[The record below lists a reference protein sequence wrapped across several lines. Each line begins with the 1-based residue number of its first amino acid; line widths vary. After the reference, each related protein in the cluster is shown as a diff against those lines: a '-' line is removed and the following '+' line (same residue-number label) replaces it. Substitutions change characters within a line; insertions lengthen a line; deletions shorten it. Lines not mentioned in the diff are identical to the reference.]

1 MVDLF
6 IVGSLKNQF
15 QIPNFRFQTFS
26 IQDPRKHLYSH
37 TNVIA
42 NNYPSDLSPGLSPIA
57 LATVE
62 AKGEA
67 LAKGEAISMAGIA
80 TSRSPSSTLLAM
92 TTVP

>member
-1 MVDLF
+1 MINPRSKKNTF
-6 IVGSLKNQF
+6 IPIRMS
-15 QIPNFRFQTFS
+15 S
-26 IQDPRKHLYSH
+26 ILPTVLSP
-37 TNVIA
+37 IA
-42 NNYPSDLSPGLSPIA
+42 LATGEARMSEGGNNYTSDLSPGLSPIA